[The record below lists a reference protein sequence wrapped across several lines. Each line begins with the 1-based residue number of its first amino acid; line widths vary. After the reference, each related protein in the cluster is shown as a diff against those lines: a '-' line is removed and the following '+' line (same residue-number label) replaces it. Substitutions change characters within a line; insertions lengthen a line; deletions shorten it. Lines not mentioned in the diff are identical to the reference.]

1 MLDLEV
7 KQRGFIMRC
16 LLFLPGHTASPT
28 QNFITLRPR
37 TLLTYLKITP
47 CPSFPTSPSKNVLS
61 FFLFLHY
68 SSTDS
73 SVQQSL
79 RLPIFIVLR
88 GFPGGIRGKEST
100 CQCKRRRFDP
110 WVGKI
115 PWRRKWQLTPVFLPG
130 ESMNIGA
137 WWATVSGVAKSWIWL
152 SVWAQV
158 VSLTQSLP
166 SSLLLSLIKCLKR
179 ISTLWNSLCWG
190 WNTGL
195 KRTQTL
201 WLRNSQFRAHILSRT
216 IGHLR
221 GWTLVLGCQKKKKK

>member
-61 FFLFLHY
+61 SFFSFLHY

-73 SVQQSL
+73 SVQQAL

-88 GFPGGIRGKEST
+88 GFPGGIRVKNPPANARDRG
-100 CQCKRRRFDP
+100 
-110 WVGKI
+110 
-115 PWRRKWQLTPVFLPG
+115 LTPGLRRSPG
-130 ESMNIGA
+130 EGND
-137 WWATVSGVAKSWIWL
+137 
-152 SVWAQV
+152 
-158 VSLTQSLP
+158 
-166 SSLLLSLIKCLKR
+166 SSLQYS
-179 ISTLWNSLCWG
+179 
-190 WNTGL
+190 
-195 KRTQTL
+195 
-201 WLRNSQFRAHILSRT
+201 
-216 IGHLR
+216 
-221 GWTLVLGCQKKKKK
+221 CQENP